1 MPMRSNPQDAT
12 TAWVNHLSQAT
23 ARITQGVQGVTRPP
37 GQAAAAQSAKWL
49 ARVTASQQKWQT
61 NVGRV
66 SLADWQ
72 QAMTN
77 VGIPRIAQGAQA
89 KQGKMQAF
97 MQQFLPYLQQ
107 GVQRVDTMPNVTL
120 EDGINRAVAMIRH
133 NAAFKKG
140 GTTTGG

>member
-23 ARITQGVQGVTRPP
+23 ARITSGVNAVTRPP
-37 GQAAAAQSAKWL
+37 GQAAAAQSQKWL

-61 NVGRV
+61 NVGKV

-72 QAMTN
+72 QAMVN

-97 MQQFLPYLQQ
+97 MAQYLPYLQQ
-107 GVQRVDTMPNVTL
+107 GVSRIDQMPNVTL

-133 NAAFKKG
+133 NAAFKRGG
-140 GTTTGG
+140 GTSGG

>member
-37 GQAAAAQSAKWL
+37 GQAVAAQSAKWL